1 LSPRYFNP
9 GAVTEDEL
17 ARYGSGFKKRALA
30 RLLPPENASI
40 EMVAANIGVQPETL
54 ARWRDEAA
62 AGKGEQVGWT
72 AAARLDAVL
81 VTAAMDEIAKSAWCR
96 ANAVHAHELEQWR
109 KAALDALGEPKP
121 AKPVAA
127 GSQSQSKE
135 DKRRIQEL
143 ERDLRRKNAAL
154 AETTAL
160 LVLSKEMAA
169 IFRKGE
175 DE

>member
-1 LSPRYFNP
+1 M
-9 GAVTEDEL
+9 
-17 ARYGSGFKKRALA
+17 A
-30 RLLPPENASI
+30 RLQPPERASI
-40 EMVAANIGVQPETL
+40 EDVARHIGVQPETL
-54 ARWRDEAA
+54 ERWRDEAA
-62 AGKGEQVGWT
+62 AGVGEPVTWT

-81 VTAAMDEIAKSAWCR
+81 VTAAMDEAAKSAWCR
-96 ANAVHAHELEQWR
+96 SNGVHLHELVEWR
-109 KAALDALGEPKP
+109 KAALEALGD
-121 AKPVAA
+121 AKPTPAA
-127 GSQSQSKE
+127 TARPPSQSKE

-143 ERDLRRKNAAL
+143 ERDLKRKNAAL

>member
-1 LSPRYFNP
+1 M
-9 GAVTEDEL
+9 
-17 ARYGSGFKKRALA
+17 A

-40 EMVAANIGVQPETL
+40 EVVARHVGVQPETL
-54 ARWRDEAA
+54 ERWRDETASG
-62 AGKGEQVGWT
+62 AGEPVSWT

-81 VTAAMDEIAKSAWCR
+81 MTAAMDEAAKSAWCR
-96 ANAVHAHELEQWR
+96 SNGVHVHELAEWR
-109 KAALDALGEPKP
+109 KAALVALGDPKATP
-121 AKPVAA
+121 GVTGRPP
-127 GSQSQSKE
+127 SPSKE

-143 ERDLRRKNAAL
+143 ERDLKRKNAAL